1 VTQIR
6 TVSPSYF
13 RTIGIGLR
21 SGRMFEQKDVDDPVG
36 TFIVNEAFARRYL
49 NDRDP
54 LSSRILMNVLTTQP
68 SALPII
74 GVVSDAKDLGVDA
87 ATAPIIYTA
96 GYPNGQIVLV
106 RTALEPSSVVP
117 ALRQSVA
124 SLDASLGVS
133 EVKTIDDVLADSLAR
148 PRLSSLLLAF
158 FAILSV
164 GLAALGVYGV
174 LAFAARQRVR
184 EIGIRMALGAQRA
197 QVVQLFFREGVY
209 LVATGLGVGI
219 LGAIAVGRLLSTL
232 LFGITPAD
240 PVAAFAT
247 LAILIGAGLGATCIP
262 AFRASKVDP
271 IEVLRAE

>member
-1 VTQIR
+1 
-6 TVSPSYF
+6 
-13 RTIGIGLR
+13 
-21 SGRMFEQKDVDDPVG
+21 MFEQKDVDDPVG

-54 LSSRILMNVLTTQP
+54 LSSRILMNVLTAQP

-87 ATAPIIYTA
+87 ATAPVIYTA
-96 GYPNGQIVLV
+96 GYPNGQILLV
-106 RTALEPSSVVP
+106 RTALDSSSVVP
-117 ALRQSVA
+117 ALRHAVA
-124 SLDASLGVS
+124 SLDPSLGVS

-197 QVVQLFFREGVY
+197 QVVRLFFREGAL
-209 LVATGLGVGI
+209 LVAMGLGAGI
-219 LGAIAVGRLLSTL
+219 LAAIAIGRLLRTL
-232 LFGITPAD
+232 LFGVTPAD
-240 PVAAFAT
+240 PIAALAT
-247 LAILIGAGLGATCIP
+247 LAILITAGLGATCIP
-262 AFRASKVDP
+262 ALRASKVDP
-271 IEVLRAE
+271 VQVLRSE